1 METIAWAQQA
11 SLRRLRLEYWTI
23 FPGAAEPMHLYAI
36 GEKVTG
42 NISLIYMVSA
52 HLLVTKVHSKAVE
65 GTAWKLLLIKIL
77 GRRCRHLLNHN

>member
-52 HLLVTKVHSKAVE
+52 HLLGTRVNCKADE
-65 GTAWKLLLIKIL
+65 DAAWTLLPIKII
-77 GRRCRHLLNHN
+77 GHWCRRLLNHN